1 MQCCSHTC
9 LRSVICVC
17 KCFLYITDSWVDEE
31 DHAVDLEAGADLTGV
46 TVEDM
51 AVVMV
56 VTDLV
61 PKVITA

>member
-1 MQCCSHTC
+1 M
-9 LRSVICVC
+9 
-17 KCFLYITDSWVDEE
+17 
-31 DHAVDLEAGADLTGV
+31 DLEAGADLTGDM
-46 TVEDM
+46 VEDM

>member
-1 MQCCSHTC
+1 M
-9 LRSVICVC
+9 
-17 KCFLYITDSWVDEE
+17 
-31 DHAVDLEAGADLTGV
+31 DLEAGADLTGV

>member
-1 MQCCSHTC
+1 MQYCSYTC
-9 LRSVICVC
+9 LRSVICIC
-17 KCFLYITDSWVDEE
+17 KCSLYITDSWVDEE
-31 DHAVDLEAGADLTGV
+31 DHEVDLEAGADLTGD

-61 PKVITA
+61 PKVSTA